1 MFSLESSHRGDSNE
15 YTRYTIFNIK
25 KKITPNYSRSAAL
38 GFISKGIENEFETA
52 VINEPSVFEPLR
64 VYCIG
69 TPIPF
74 SVIIIIFSIP
84 ATYKLGPVVHCYSS
98 LSVLRLCYH
107 LQSYIF

>member
-15 YTRYTIFNIK
+15 YTRYTIFNINFNIK
-25 KKITPNYSRSAAL
+25 KKITLNYSRSAAL

-74 SVIIIIFSIP
+74 P
-84 ATYKLGPVVHCYSS
+84 
-98 LSVLRLCYH
+98 
-107 LQSYIF
+107 